1 MEALSESNIDIKNK
15 GFFSHV
21 FNFDDENKDM
31 LTNMF
36 QYSFLSLPLVLIVL
50 KLINYFSPEE
60 NDEKG
65 NLEILLEVILT
76 LTSILLAIWFIN
88 KIIMYIPTYSK
99 TKYAEFNEITFI
111 LPFLILLFT
120 MQTKIGTKINI
131 LIERLIDVYE
141 GRTNL
146 REQEKNSDIKKT
158 QPISGPPVHQNSQAD
173 SLVRQNNVNQQFN
186 NQATNQPPNQ
196 VVNQQPRTDYNNMF
210 AGPNTPMIDTQEPLA
225 ANEGLG
231 GGIFGGSVF

>member
-1 MEALSESNIDIKNK
+1 MEALSETTIDNKNK
-15 GFFSHV
+15 GFFSYV

-36 QYSFLSLPLVLIVL
+36 QYAFLSLPLVLIVL
-50 KLINYFSPEE
+50 KLINHFSPDE

-76 LTSILLAIWFIN
+76 LASILLAIWFIN

-99 TKYAEFNEITFI
+99 SNYAEFNEITFI

-120 MQTKIGTKINI
+120 MQTKIGAKINI
-131 LIERLIDVYE
+131 LFERLIDIYE

-146 REQEKNSDIKKT
+146 KDPEKNSDIKKT

-173 SLVRQNNVNQQFN
+173 TLVRQPNVNQQFN
-186 NQATNQPPNQ
+186 NQVT
-196 VVNQQPRTDYNNMF
+196 NQQPRTDFNNMF
-210 AGPNTPMIDTQEPLA
+210 AGPNNSVINTQEPMA
-225 ANEGLG
+225 ANDALG
-231 GGIFGGSVF
+231 GMFGGSIF

>member
-1 MEALSESNIDIKNK
+1 MEALSESNIDKKNK

-146 REQEKNSDIKKT
+146 REQ
-158 QPISGPPVHQNSQAD
+158 PVHQNSQAD

>member
-1 MEALSESNIDIKNK
+1 MEALSETNIDNKNK
-15 GFFSHV
+15 GFFSYV
-21 FNFDDENKDM
+21 FNFDEENKDM

-36 QYSFLSLPLVLIVL
+36 QYAFLSLPLVLIVL
-50 KLINYFSPEE
+50 KLINHFSPEE

-99 TKYAEFNEITFI
+99 SNYAEFNEITFI

-120 MQTKIGTKINI
+120 MQTKIGAKINI

-146 REQEKNSDIKKT
+146 KDQEKNSDIKKT

-173 SLVRQNNVNQQFN
+173 SLTRQPNVNQQFN
-186 NQATNQPPNQ
+186 NQAM
-196 VVNQQPRTDYNNMF
+196 NQQPRTDFNNMF
-210 AGPNTPMIDTQEPLA
+210 AGPNTPLVNAQEPMA
-225 ANEGLG
+225 ANESLG
-231 GGIFGGSVF
+231 GLFGSSIF

>member
-146 REQEKNSDIKKT
+146 TT
-158 QPISGPPVHQNSQAD
+158 QNR
-173 SLVRQNNVNQQFN
+173 L
-186 NQATNQPPNQ
+186 
-196 VVNQQPRTDYNNMF
+196 
-210 AGPNTPMIDTQEPLA
+210 
-225 ANEGLG
+225 
-231 GGIFGGSVF
+231 

>member
-1 MEALSESNIDIKNK
+1 MEALSEPTIDNKNK
-15 GFFSHV
+15 GFFGYV
-21 FNFDDENKDM
+21 FNFDEENKDM

-36 QYSFLSLPLVLIVL
+36 QYTFLALPLVLIVL

-99 TKYAEFNEITFI
+99 SNYSEFNEITFL

-120 MQTKIGTKINI
+120 MQTKISGKINI
-131 LIERLIDVYE
+131 LIERLIDIYE

-146 REQEKNSDIKKT
+146 KDEQKNSDIKKS
-158 QPISGPPVHQNSQAD
+158 QPISKPPVHQNSQSD
-173 SLVRQNNVNQQFN
+173 TLTRQPNVNQQFN
-186 NQATNQPPNQ
+186 NQATNQ
-196 VVNQQPRTDYNNMF
+196 QPRTDFNNMF
-210 AGPNTPMIDTQEPLA
+210 AGPNTPLINAQEPMA
-225 ANEGLG
+225 ANESLG
-231 GGIFGGSVF
+231 GLFGSSLF